1 MNHKLNSFSLIR
13 KVLVMFSF
21 FSLFSILFFETTIL
35 TQLSTIEEMNSFGR
49 KIKYV
54 EPEYL
59 LGYLDS
65 ILQVESYFKIFVTSF
80 LGVAIFKLLFFFIDL
95 DSFISLLNKFNLP
108 AQNEDFVNYLYEI
121 QVVSIYKILLIIAYF
136 LLLAYLIIQKNKDK
150 LKT

>member
-1 MNHKLNSFSLIR
+1 MHHKLNSFSLIR
-13 KVLVMFSF
+13 KALVTLSL

-35 TQLSTIEEMNSFGR
+35 TQLSTTEQMNSFGR

-59 LGYLDS
+59 LGYLNS

-95 DSFISLLNKFNLP
+95 DSLISLLNKFNLP
-108 AQNEDFVNYLYEI
+108 AQNEDFLNYLYEI
-121 QVVSIYKILLIIAYF
+121 QVVSIYKILLIIVYF
-136 LLLAYLIIQKNKDK
+136 LLLAYLIIQKNKDN

>member
-1 MNHKLNSFSLIR
+1 MHHKLNSFSLIR
-13 KVLVMFSF
+13 KALVTLSL

-35 TQLSTIEEMNSFGR
+35 TQLSTTEQMNSFGR

-59 LGYLDS
+59 LGYLNS

-108 AQNEDFVNYLYEI
+108 AQNEDFLNYLYEI
-121 QVVSIYKILLIIAYF
+121 QVVSIYKILLIIVYF
-136 LLLAYLIIQKNKDK
+136 LLLAYLIIQKIKI
-150 LKT
+150 T